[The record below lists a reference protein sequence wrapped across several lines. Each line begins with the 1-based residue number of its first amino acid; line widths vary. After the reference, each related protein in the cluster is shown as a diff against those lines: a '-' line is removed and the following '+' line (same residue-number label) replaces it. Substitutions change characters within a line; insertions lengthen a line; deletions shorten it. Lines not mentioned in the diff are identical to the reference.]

1 MKKFKRVVSAA
12 LASCIAMTSA
22 GAANIQTT
30 TQAADMSNMVSVYLK
45 LVPLF
50 MGSLLH
56 ISPLGKKA
64 TSILSLSMGNGILKK
79 VKEANILIKLLFHL
93 PLFIVLI
100 LCDFCIGY
108 ILTNSNDPT
117 IPYIVASVI
126 LSIIFLAVLS
136 LESAKA
142 NDQSKK

>member
-12 LASCIAMTSA
+12 LASCMAMTSA

-50 MGSLLH
+50 IGSLLR

-79 VKEANILIKLLFHL
+79 VKEANILLSCYSIF
-93 PLFIVLI
+93 
-100 LCDFCIGY
+100 
-108 ILTNSNDPT
+108 
-117 IPYIVASVI
+117 PYS
-126 LSIIFLAVLS
+126 SY
-136 LESAKA
+136 
-142 NDQSKK
+142 

>member
-12 LASCIAMTSA
+12 LASCMAMTSA

-50 MGSLLH
+50 IGSLLR

-64 TSILSLSMGNGILKK
+64 TSILSLSMGKHRCTRGTN
-79 VKEANILIKLLFHL
+79 EIK
-93 PLFIVLI
+93 
-100 LCDFCIGY
+100 
-108 ILTNSNDPT
+108 
-117 IPYIVASVI
+117 
-126 LSIIFLAVLS
+126 
-136 LESAKA
+136 
-142 NDQSKK
+142 

>member
-1 MKKFKRVVSAA
+1 
-12 LASCIAMTSA
+12 
-22 GAANIQTT
+22 
-30 TQAADMSNMVSVYLK
+30 MVSVYLK

-50 MGSLLH
+50 IGSLLH

-79 VKEANILIKLLFHL
+79 VKEANILIKLLLHL

-108 ILTNSNDPT
+108 ILTNCNDPT
-117 IPYIVASVI
+117 LPYIVASVI